1 MSRLKIS
8 DNLFLEVAELNRLV
22 KFLKDDGYKRLFKTF
37 ITNYGI
43 VSSGDNSYFKPTVNS
58 ANSVKINAGLAFDSN
73 LDAIVMKEDTTLSVS
88 DTGTKRWIILSR
100 SVSSLEEGT
109 VSITVDGALSG
120 IDTRFTEILRGQ
132 PNFPTKVK
140 FNSQFNQEEY
150 EVVEVTS
157 DYNAILSGSFRA
169 ESGLKYSV
177 VGTFTPGFQVP
188 DDRKEIYEY
197 DSYNLRIIDANDK
210 PVVGSNEFIIGCV
223 YYENGIMNVL
233 DERIYCMFNQR
244 YEQETEYA
252 GESPITS
259 LLQVSAVGG
268 VDSPRAKA
276 AEIELILEHG
286 YKVNAYELKSSENS
300 NVFQITLGDCNFYG
314 DGNIPN
320 GVFNGWLLINR
331 GNMRYL
337 TIDRNEGK
345 LLFISK
351 FDPEIIGENNDFI
364 VVPNFREIEYEITC
378 KTENVARKSVP
389 FYFRNIISNH
399 QFRLN
404 IYSIFPKYGGA
415 DTAEFQIR
423 YRFIDDSGSKY
434 PFYNLSVAPFTN
446 INSETETLA
455 NSSFSVDMVQ
465 LQPQE
470 EERNYS

>member
-22 KFLKDDGYKRLFKTF
+22 KFLEDEGYKRLFKTF

-43 VSSGDNSYFKPTVNS
+43 VSNGDNSYFKPTANS

-73 LDAIVMKEDTTLSVS
+73 LDAIVMKEDTILPVS
-88 DTGTKRWIILSR
+88 DTGTKRWIVLSR

-120 IDTRFTEILRGQ
+120 VDTRFIEILRGQ

-140 FNSQFNQEEY
+140 FNSQFNQGEY

-197 DSYNLRIIDANDK
+197 DSYNLKIVDADDK

-233 DERIYCMFNQR
+233 DERIYCMINQR
-244 YEQETEYA
+244 YEQETEYT

-268 VDSPRAKA
+268 VDLPRAKA

-300 NVFQITLGDCNFYG
+300 NVFQITKKRGLLTPLKCCL
-314 DGNIPN
+314 
-320 GVFNGWLLINR
+320 VLIN
-331 GNMRYL
+331 YL
-337 TIDRNEGK
+337 I
-345 LLFISK
+345 LLHQK
-351 FDPEIIGENNDFI
+351 F
-364 VVPNFREIEYEITC
+364 
-378 KTENVARKSVP
+378 
-389 FYFRNIISNH
+389 
-399 QFRLN
+399 L
-404 IYSIFPKYGGA
+404 
-415 DTAEFQIR
+415 
-423 YRFIDDSGSKY
+423 
-434 PFYNLSVAPFTN
+434 
-446 INSETETLA
+446 
-455 NSSFSVDMVQ
+455 
-465 LQPQE
+465 
-470 EERNYS
+470 